1 VRNWR
6 WDVKI
11 ALIAGLMAAGLI
23 EVFQAFDNIPARL
36 AHVVIFGSAGV
47 ICLRLSRYPRRFG
60 FGLAAIMVASNSY
73 TGPYGKVL
81 YNERSFFGVYRILSD
96 RDNNQHLLFHSTTLH
111 GIQSL
116 EADRRLTPLSYYH
129 PSGPAGEAFRMVAKT
144 HPRAPVAVIGL
155 GAGSLACYGSSGQR
169 FTFYE
174 IDPVVERIARDPR
187 FFTYLRNCPAAS
199 DVTIGD
205 ARVSLSRAPDHYYGM
220 FVLDAF
226 SSDAIP
232 IHLLTEEALR
242 LYVSKLAPD
251 GVLLFH
257 ISNRYFDLAPVLARL
272 AATMNL
278 SVFLREDLRLSDTE
292 ALAGKQPSRWVIM
305 AARSAVLAPLRGEQ
319 QWQPLSGNSA
329 VDLWTDDHS
338 NLLQALR
345 WP

>member
-1 VRNWR
+1 
-6 WDVKI
+6 
-11 ALIAGLMAAGLI
+11 
-23 EVFQAFDNIPARL
+23 
-36 AHVVIFGSAGV
+36 
-47 ICLRLSRYPRRFG
+47 
-60 FGLAAIMVASNSY
+60 
-73 TGPYGKVL
+73 
-81 YNERSFFGVYRILSD
+81 
-96 RDNNQHLLFHSTTLH
+96 
-111 GIQSL
+111 
-116 EADRRLTPLSYYH
+116 
-129 PSGPAGEAFRMVAKT
+129 
-144 HPRAPVAVIGL
+144 
-155 GAGSLACYGSSGQR
+155 
-169 FTFYE
+169 
-174 IDPVVERIARDPR
+174 
-187 FFTYLRNCPAAS
+187 
-199 DVTIGD
+199 
-205 ARVSLSRAPDHYYGM
+205 
-220 FVLDAF
+220 LDAF

>member
-1 VRNWR
+1 V
-6 WDVKI
+6 
-11 ALIAGLMAAGLI
+11 
-23 EVFQAFDNIPARL
+23 
-36 AHVVIFGSAGV
+36 
-47 ICLRLSRYPRRFG
+47 
-60 FGLAAIMVASNSY
+60 
-73 TGPYGKVL
+73 
-81 YNERSFFGVYRILSD
+81 
-96 RDNNQHLLFHSTTLH
+96 H

-116 EADRRLTPLSYYH
+116 AADRQLTPLSYYY
-129 PSGPAGEAFRMVAKT
+129 PSGPAGEAFRMVAQS
-144 HPRAPVAVIGL
+144 HPQAPVAVIGL

-187 FFTYLRNCPAAS
+187 FFTYLRNCPAAA

-205 ARVSLSRAPDHYYGM
+205 ARVSLSHAPNHYYGM

-242 LYVSKLAPD
+242 LYVAKLAPD

-257 ISNRYFDLAPVLARL
+257 ISNRYFDLAPVLGRL
-272 AATMNL
+272 AATMEL
-278 SVFLREDLRLSDTE
+278 SALLCEDLLLDKAE
-292 ALAGKQPSRWVIM
+292 VLAGKQPSRWVIM
-305 AARSAVLAPLRGEQ
+305 APRSTALAPLRGERK
-319 QWQPLSGNSA
+319 WQPLSASSA
-329 VDLWTDDHS
+329 IDLWTDDHS